1 MINVIADIGSIAL
14 GKLIRM
20 GEALLM
26 LLQAIVVK
34 PKLSSISRLIQ
45 QLYIVGVQSLVI
57 ILV

>member
-34 PKLSSISRLIQ
+34 PKISSISRLIQ
-45 QLYIVGVQSLVI
+45 QDRKSVV
-57 ILV
+57 